1 MNKTKISKII
11 KGLIISI
18 STLVVGFCAISLP
31 FHLFDA
37 LTSREMRIIFISE
50 IIIYLILS
58 MIFLLARE
66 NKQEKKK
73 KHQQKREILK
83 KQQINFQE
91 IIDSCN
97 IAA

>member
-1 MNKTKISKII
+1 
-11 KGLIISI
+11 
-18 STLVVGFCAISLP
+18 
-31 FHLFDA
+31 
-37 LTSREMRIIFISE
+37 
-50 IIIYLILS
+50 

-73 KHQQKREILK
+73 KHQQKRETLK

-91 IIDSCN
+91 IIDGCN